1 MRKPSGF
8 WQWVSSIGIL
18 LLLPGCGARPAGR
31 EIPLWHAL
39 GGPLGETLRGII
51 AQFNQE
57 EHPPIPIRDVLMG
70 NYATLSQKLMA
81 AVSAGQP
88 PHLAQVYES
97 WVGELREAGKLDPIG
112 EDFLPDSVLQDIFP
126 VFLEANR
133 WGDTLVTF
141 PFNKSVP
148 VLYYNRDLFDSL
160 GLSPPATW
168 EDFRAVART
177 LTVDENGDGIP
188 ERYGT
193 AFPVDVWLFT
203 ILLYQNGG
211 HIYEGD
217 RVAVADSPGVK
228 ALQFLVDLIHK
239 DHVAYLASGY
249 RHQDDFAL
257 GKVGMVFGTIVSYQ
271 FLKDK
276 LTFHLGVAPLPVSGR
291 RVIVM
296 AGTNLAMFQGGAPE
310 ERAIVHRFLRFFLR
324 RDVQAQWV
332 RGTGYLPLRRS
343 VLDAPELAS
352 FFQEVPGMKEAIL
365 QVDYAVTEPRRA
377 VWFTGRRYLSTEGLE
392 PALRGVLS
400 PAQALKRAARILQND
415 LDRRRALAR
424 RVRP

>member
-1 MRKPSGF
+1 MGRTHWRGWLLGVPLM
-8 WQWVSSIGIL
+8 L
-18 LLLPGCGARPAGR
+18 LLACHPRIVER

-39 GGPLGETLRGII
+39 GGPLGETLREII
-51 AQFNQE
+51 RRFNAE
-57 EHPPIPIRDVLMG
+57 EHPEVPIRDVLMG

-88 PHLAQVYES
+88 PRLAQVYES

-126 VFLEANR
+126 VFLKANR
-133 WGDTLVTF
+133 WGDTLITF
-141 PFNKSVP
+141 PFNKSVH

-160 GLSPPATW
+160 GLTPPTTW
-168 EDFRAVART
+168 EAFRDVARR
-177 LTVDENGDGIP
+177 LTVDANGDGIP

-211 HIYEGD
+211 RIYDGD
-217 RVAVADSPGVK
+217 RVAVADPPGVK

-276 LTFHLGVAPLPVSGR
+276 LTFRLGVAPLPVSGR
-291 RVIVM
+291 KVIVM
-296 AGTNLAMFQGGAPE
+296 AGTNLALFQGGDSR
-310 ERAIVHRFLRFFLR
+310 ERDVVYRFLRFFLR
-324 RDVQAQWV
+324 PEIQAAWV

-352 FFQEVPGMKEAIL
+352 FFEEVPGMKEAIL

-400 PAQALKRAARILQND
+400 PEQALRRAARILQND
-415 LDRRRALAR
+415 LDRRRTLEQRAR
-424 RVRP
+424 P